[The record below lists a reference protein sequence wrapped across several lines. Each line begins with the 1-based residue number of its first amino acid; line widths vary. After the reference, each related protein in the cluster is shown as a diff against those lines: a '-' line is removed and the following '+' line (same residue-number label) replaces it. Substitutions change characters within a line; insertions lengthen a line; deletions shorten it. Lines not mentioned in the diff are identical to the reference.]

1 MAKKVNKEAA
11 KAAPA
16 AKEAA
21 KKTKMTPEE
30 KAAKRKARME
40 AIKNRPAV
48 QRPNSKQIDVIEL
61 ANGSKVLNFAAPV
74 RKHGSLVTSVALNAD
89 GEVVS
94 TSVVMVEGVSPKSK
108 KGHGYLVDKIPD
120 VKEKEVEHGTTR
132 ETSFSKRSL
141 ISKKKSLCTL
151 FPISG
156 RSCSFGYKW
165 DDLPW
170 MQY

>member
-11 KAAPA
+11 KAAAPA

-21 KKTKMTPEE
+21 KKAKMTPEE
-30 KAAKRKARME
+30 RAAKKKARME
-40 AIKNRPAV
+40 ALKNRPAG

-74 RKHGSLVTSVALNAD
+74 RRHGSLVTSVALNAD

-108 KGHGYLVDKIPD
+108 KGHGTLVDKVP
-120 VKEKEVEHGTTR
+120 GAG
-132 ETSFSKRSL
+132 
-141 ISKKKSLCTL
+141 KKGK
-151 FPISG
+151 
-156 RSCSFGYKW
+156 
-165 DDLPW
+165 DDSEEEEEEGDFEEEEEED
-170 MQY
+170 

>member
-1 MAKKVNKEAA
+1 MAKKVNKEVA

-40 AIKNRPAV
+40 ALKNRPAV

-108 KGHGYLVDKIPD
+108 KGHGYLVDKTPGAGKKGKD
-120 VKEKEVEHGTTR
+120 DSEEEEEEE
-132 ETSFSKRSL
+132 ETEEEEE
-141 ISKKKSLCTL
+141 
-151 FPISG
+151 
-156 RSCSFGYKW
+156 
-165 DDLPW
+165 D
-170 MQY
+170 